1 MAQTKA
7 SREGTPRMKK
17 LVMNISADLLKTLKF
32 RAVEEET
39 TVTEIV
45 TRAIQRELGKGGG
58 KSGKK

>member
-1 MAQTKA
+1 
-7 SREGTPRMKK
+7 MKK
-17 LVMNISADLLKTLKF
+17 LVMNISADLLKALKF

-45 TRAIQRELGKGGG
+45 TRAIHREMEKGGG